1 MLLKLNVQ
9 TFTQS
14 KFYICNECIRY
25 LRKNKILHVSEG
37 PVQIEKISI
46 QEHADCPVF

>member
-1 MLLKLNVQ
+1 M
-9 TFTQS
+9 
-14 KFYICNECIRY
+14 RY

-46 QEHADCPVF
+46 QEYTESPVF